1 MNVEFRDGLLFTSI
15 QITYNGVSKV
25 IDNMVIDTGCARTLI
40 VSEVVEEINIRVEP
54 DDELIVCQGIGGT
67 EVSFV
72 KHIDLIKLENI
83 EFKNK
88 DIDFSNIDYEG
99 INGLIGLDLLIEAGI
114 IIDLDKLKMHPRNE
128 NR

>member
-1 MNVEFRDGLLFTSI
+1 MNIEFRDGLLFTSI

-83 EFKNK
+83 EFKNT
-88 DIDFSNIDYEG
+88 IF
-99 INGLIGLDLLIEAGI
+99 
-114 IIDLDKLKMHPRNE
+114 
-128 NR
+128 

>member
-1 MNVEFRDGLLFTSI
+1 MNIEFRDGLLFTSI

-54 DDELIVCQGIGGT
+54 DDELIVCQGIRGT

>member
-1 MNVEFRDGLLFTSI
+1 MNIEFRDGLLFTSI

-88 DIDFSNIDYEG
+88 DIDFSNIDYEW
-99 INGLIGLDLLIEAGI
+99 INGLVGLDLLIEAGI